1 MLIQIHYFWQ
11 MKNIF
16 CVFLFLISFNAVAQK
31 YADTSYYLVD
41 SLSIDALSKEDIKL
55 LDSCLSVYHASKQ
68 DTTRIKTLTF
78 LIEEMVS
85 NDWKKFQFYQYQEL
99 KVLNKNANKNIK
111 DALQVDFASCLGNIG
126 FAYYLKGKQD
136 KALEF
141 YIRSQEIYEEIGDQ
155 SGMASI
161 LNNIGLTYDE
171 LGNVQKAI
179 LCYNRSL
186 KIQEEIGDKEGVALS
201 LNNIGGIYND
211 QGQVKEAL
219 DCYTNSLEIYQE
231 IGEKEGVARAFNNIG
246 LIYSSQGKIKDAL
259 DYLNRSLL
267 IREEIGN
274 RLSIATSLNNIAL
287 IYNEQGKVEEAIT
300 YIDSSRKLYEE
311 INYKSGIATSFL
323 NIGSIYGEQGQIN
336 EALDYYKR
344 SLKIR
349 EDIEDKGGIAT
360 ALNNIGYIHKDQG
373 EFEEALYYF
382 SLSLK
387 MLEEIGFKQGI
398 ATSLNNNGYIYDKL
412 GQTEKALIYYNQSL
426 KMQEELGSKSGV
438 ALSLI
443 NIGNILVDKGQ
454 LNKALKF
461 GLQSLGISKEIGSPD
476 RIKASSRLLCN
487 VYEKQ
492 GNGMKSL
499 EMYKLYVT
507 MKDSMSNAETQKA
520 TAQQQ
525 AKYTYEK
532 QKTIDDAAHEKQKAL
547 DGAEKDKLIAIEKEK
562 KETQQIVSG
571 AISLGLILVIVFL
584 LFVFNRLRVAKKQ
597 QKIIEQQKE
606 AVEHAHDELEV
617 KNQEIM
623 DSINYAKR
631 IQSAILPP
639 AKLVKEYLKES
650 FILYIPKDVVA
661 GDFYWMEQASGK
673 VFFAAADCTGHG
685 VPGAMVS
692 VICNNALNRSVREH
706 GLSKPGDILNKT
718 REIVVEEFDQS
729 EEEVKDGMDIALCSI
744 EGMKLEYAGA
754 HNPLWII
761 RNGEIIETK
770 ANKQPVGKFDNPK
783 PYKTH
788 SFDLEQGDTIYIF
801 SDGYVD
807 QFGGKKGKKF
817 KSKTFRDLLLSIQE
831 KAMEE
836 QKKSIESTFQTWRG
850 DLEQL
855 DDVCIIGVKV

>member
-1 MLIQIHYFWQ
+1 

-16 CVFLFLISFNAVAQK
+16 CVFLFIISLNVVAQK

-41 SLSIDALSKEDIKL
+41 SLSLDDLSKGDVKL
-55 LDSCLSVYHASKQ
+55 LDSCLKVYHASKQ
-68 DTTRIKTLTF
+68 DTSRIKTLTF

-85 NDWKKFQFYQYQEL
+85 NDWKKYQFYQYEQLQALL
-99 KVLNKNANKNIK
+99 KNNPSIK
-111 DALQVDFASCLGNIG
+111 VTNALQLDLAGAIGNIG
-126 FAYYLKGKQD
+126 YIYSIQGQVKEALDYFNRSLKI
-136 KALEF
+136 E
-141 YIRSQEIYEEIGDQ
+141 QEIDDKEGVASSLNHIGLIYNNQGKVKEAVDYYSRSLKIREEIGDEKGIAL
-155 SGMASI
+155 S
-161 LNNIGLTYDE
+161 LNNIGTIYNDKGQVKEALVY
-171 LGNVQKAI
+171 
-179 LCYNRSL
+179 YNRSL
-186 KIQEEIGDKEGVALS
+186 KIYEDLDDKEGVALS
-201 LNNIGGIYND
+201 LNNIGLIYND
-211 QGQVKEAL
+211 QGKIKEAL
-219 DCYTNSLEIYQE
+219 DYYDRSLKIRDE
-231 IGEKEGVARAFNNIG
+231 IGDKKGVAF
-246 LIYSSQGKIKDAL
+246 
-259 DYLNRSLL
+259 
-267 IREEIGN
+267 
-274 RLSIATSLNNIAL
+274 SLNNIASL
-287 IYNEQGKVEEAIT
+287 YASQGKTKEALACYDSSLKILEEIGNKAGIASSLNNIGAIYNT
-300 YIDSSRKLYEE
+300 
-311 INYKSGIATSFL
+311 
-323 NIGSIYGEQGQIN
+323 QGQQE
-336 EALDYYKR
+336 EALDYYTR

-349 EDIEDKGGIAT
+349 KELGAKEGIAIS
-360 ALNNIGYIHKDQG
+360 LNNIGYIYKDQG
-373 EFEEALYYF
+373 QLKEALDYF
-382 SLSLK
+382 SRSLK
-387 MLEEIGFKQGI
+387 ILEEIGFKAGI

-412 GQTEKALIYYNQSL
+412 GKIKEALDYYNRSL
-426 KMQEELGSKSGV
+426 KMQEELGNKAGI

-443 NIGNILVDKGQ
+443 NIGNIYDDQGQ
-454 LNKALKF
+454 LNKALAF
-461 GLQSLGISKEIGSPD
+461 GKKSLTISKEIGSPD

-499 EMYKLYVT
+499 EMYKLYVI

-532 QKTIDDAAHEKQKAL
+532 QKTIDDAAREKQKAL

-562 KETQQIVSG
+562 KETQQVISG
-571 AISLGLILVIVFL
+571 AILLGLILVVVFL

-661 GDFYWMEQASGK
+661 GDFYWMEQTSGK

-788 SFDLEQGDTIYIF
+788 SFDLKQGDTIYIF

-807 QFGGKKGKKF
+807 QFGGEKGKKF

>member
-1 MLIQIHYFWQ
+1 MDKIHYFYK
-11 MKNIF
+11 MKIIICF
-16 CVFLFLISFNAVAQK
+16 TLFLITFNAVSQK

-41 SLSIDALSKEDIKL
+41 SLSIDALGKQDVKL
-55 LDSCLSVYHASKQ
+55 LDSCLKVYHASKQ

-78 LIEEMVS
+78 LIEAMAS
-85 NDWKKFQFYQYQEL
+85 NDWIKYQFYQYQEL
-99 KVLNKNANKNIK
+99 QFLQEKSNNDIK
-111 DALQVDFASCLGNIG
+111 DALKVDFASSLGNIG
-126 FAYYLKGKQD
+126 YAYYLKGKQD

-155 SGMASI
+155 SGIASI
-161 LNNIGLTYDE
+161 LNNMGLTYSE
-171 LGNVQKAI
+171 LGNVKKA
-179 LCYNRSL
+179 LLYYKRSL
-186 KIQEEIGDKEGVALS
+186 KIEEEIGDKQGIALS
-201 LNNIGGIYND
+201 LNNIGAIYNG

-219 DCYTNSLEIYQE
+219 VYYNNSLKIYQE

-246 LIYSSQGKIKDAL
+246 LIYSSQGKIKEAL
-259 DYLNRSLL
+259 DYLNRSLAL
-267 IREEIGN
+267 REEIGN
-274 RLSIATSLNNIAL
+274 RLSIATTLNNIAL
-287 IYNEQGKVEEAIT
+287 IFNEQGKVKEAIT
-300 YIDSSRKLYEE
+300 FIDRSRKLYEE

-336 EALDYYKR
+336 EALDYYTR

-349 EDIEDKGGIAT
+349 EDIDDKSGIAS
-360 ALNNIGYIHKDQG
+360 ALNNIGYVHKDQG
-373 EFEEALYYF
+373 EFEKALHYF

-398 ATSLNNNGYIYDKL
+398 ATSLNNNGYIYDQL
-412 GQTEKALIYYNQSL
+412 GQTKEAIDFYNRSL
-426 KMQEELGSKSGV
+426 KMQQELGNKSGV

-443 NIGNILVDKGQ
+443 NIGNLLFDEGQ

-461 GLQSLGISKEIGSPD
+461 GLQSLVISQEIGSPD

-507 MKDSMSNAETQKA
+507 MKDSLSNAETQKA

-525 AKYTYEK
+525 AKYIYEK
-532 QKTIDDAAHEKQKAL
+532 QKTIDDAANEKQKAL

-718 REIVVEEFDQS
+718 RDIVVEEFDQS

-807 QFGGKKGKKF
+807 QFGGEKGKKF